1 MNRTTYGLDIAKNVM
16 QLHWVET
23 ETGEILAQAKEDL
36 RREGKA
42 FDPWMP
48 IGMMV
53 EVPAAVWMADRLVKE
68 REGQRK
74 LFEEGKR

>member
-1 MNRTTYGLDIAKNVM
+1 MISS
-16 QLHWVET
+16 VE
-23 ETGEILAQAKEDL
+23 EILQVKEILAQAKEDL

-53 EVPAAVWMADRLVKE
+53 EVPAAVWMAT
-68 REGQRK
+68 GW
-74 LFEEGKR
+74 